1 MEQTFWI
8 RRLHRW
14 LNLLNLLAPSRSLRP
29 DLAVKLLK
37 RVEYIR
43 LTIFIFELCKK
54 SAAHLVQVKVLLHEC
69 WTLRCTRRDLVSRN
83 QDRLLEV
90 ARFLSLKLCRFY
102 FFQSLLDV
110 NEHNLVG
117 MEDFPFCFQ
126 LFFFWDYSVCGRKS
140 QVLHVLF
147 DLIQR
152 SLRCQ
157 PALALP

>member
-8 RRLHRW
+8 SRLHRL
-14 LNLLNLLAPSRSLRP
+14 LNLLHLLAPSRSLRP

-54 SAAHLVQVKVLLHEC
+54 GAAHLVQVKVLLHEC
-69 WTLRCTRRDLVSRN
+69 RTLRRTRMDLVSRN

-102 FFQSLLDV
+102 FF
-110 NEHNLVG
+110 
-117 MEDFPFCFQ
+117 
-126 LFFFWDYSVCGRKS
+126 
-140 QVLHVLF
+140 
-147 DLIQR
+147 
-152 SLRCQ
+152 
-157 PALALP
+157 